1 MPKDRYVHVC
11 LCTYAYKHA
20 ANTHTQKKFFFA
32 IQRPELNTLLI
43 IFNRQIIYQFYYYTT
58 EFLCMI
64 SNINTDA
71 KKDRVY
77 IQQLALKLTFRL

>member
-1 MPKDRYVHVC
+1 MCMCVC
-11 LCTYAYKHA
+11 AHMHT
-20 ANTHTQKKFFFA
+20 NMQQTHTQKKFFFA